1 MEREIDRRERRRL
14 LDLSVSKIQGANV
27 PLRKHLLVYN
37 AAKVLQVCPFP
48 LSLPS
53 LILPSLQ
60 KDLDALDEEDLYAT
74 LMEPLH
80 STMEVDHWAVFSE
93 ETLRKGGDKEEKME
107 VEEKEITPNIW
118 QWMEKSEEQHTNQL
132 SNHQVRRGILS

>member
-37 AAKVLQVCPFP
+37 AAKVLQ
-48 LSLPS
+48 
-53 LILPSLQ
+53 

-93 ETLRKGGDKEEKME
+93 ETLRKGGEKEEKME
-107 VEEKEITPNIW
+107 VEEKEITPTPNIW
-118 QWMEKSEEQHTNQL
+118 QWMEKSEEQQTNQL
-132 SNHQVRRGILS
+132 LNHQVR